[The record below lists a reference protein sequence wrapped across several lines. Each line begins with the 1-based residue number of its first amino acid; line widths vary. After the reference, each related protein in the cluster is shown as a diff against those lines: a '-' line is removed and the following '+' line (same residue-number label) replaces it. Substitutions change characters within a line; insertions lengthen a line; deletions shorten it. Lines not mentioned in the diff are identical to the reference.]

1 MTREEE
7 IKEQSTK
14 YMWNQRKS
22 HFEGYDI
29 EYAFRA
35 GAQWADEHPK
45 DNLVDIGKVYKFI
58 DNKIY
63 SYVEFSALGV
73 CVDTDMLISDLR
85 KAMKGE

>member
-35 GAQWADEHPK
+35 GAHYADDNPK
-45 DNLVDIGKVYKFI
+45 GNLVDIDKVCEAFCKYECGGSCVSKDNCKQIIKF
-58 DNKIY
+58 KQ
-63 SYVEFSALGV
+63 
-73 CVDTDMLISDLR
+73 
-85 KAMKGE
+85 AMKGE